1 MLPSWDLNISKVVYR
16 IVRILRSKSRKNCL
30 LRRCLVGKDEQSIDS
45 RCGGNGINLLCAL
58 AFWHLSTVGKYLKL
72 IRIFRKYFEIMN
84 FWMIFEGKWS
94 ILKNKQT
101 FEILFDIFW
110 IFLFIK
116 RRLWCYTVLCS
127 LINLS
132 CRWSPAN

>member
-45 RCGGNGINLLCAL
+45 PCGGNGMNMCSSFL
-58 AFWHLSTVGKYLKL
+58 APKYCREVFETNKM
-72 IRIFRKYFEIMN
+72 IFRKYFEIMN